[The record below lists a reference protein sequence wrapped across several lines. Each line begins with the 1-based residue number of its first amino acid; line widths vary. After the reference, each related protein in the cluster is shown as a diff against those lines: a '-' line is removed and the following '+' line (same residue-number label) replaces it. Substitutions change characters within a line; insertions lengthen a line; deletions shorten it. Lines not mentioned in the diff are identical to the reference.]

1 VTEEQVFLA
10 ALELADPAER
20 AAYLDRACGGDA
32 AFRRQV
38 EALLAAHFRS
48 GEFLDSPAVDRP
60 REGALPDA
68 TATANLGPDGANVPA
83 VPPADS
89 GGVTADDRGLDERAG
104 TVVAGKYTLVE
115 VIGEGGMGS
124 VWRARQTEPVKRF
137 VAVKLI
143 KAGMDSRRVLARFEA
158 ERQALALMDHPNIAK
173 VLDGGLH
180 GHRPFFVMELVK
192 GVPITDFCDAHRLT
206 PRQRLELFVPV
217 CQAIQHAHQKGII
230 HRDVKPSNVL
240 IALYDDKP
248 VVKVIDF
255 GVAKA
260 TGGALTEQ
268 TIDTG
273 FGALVGTPQY
283 MSPEQATVN
292 NLDIDTRS
300 DVYALGVLLYELLT
314 GSPPFARKELEKK
327 GLLEV
332 LRVVREEEPPR
343 PSTRL
348 STADALPSLSANRGT
363 EPKKLTG
370 LLRNELDWIVM
381 KALEKDRGRRYET
394 ANGFAADV
402 LRYLGGEAVRA
413 HPPSTAYR
421 LKKFVRRNKGP
432 VIAASLVLFALLAG
446 MAGTTGGLI
455 EARRQEQEAR
465 KQEQVAR
472 DETAAKEQARA
483 AEAERVRERDQ
494 ALGQAKDALASEA
507 DRVKERDAALALE
520 VQRVKERDAALEE
533 SKYQLNTGN
542 FLLAVAA
549 YDGADIALAGRRL
562 ESVRPEQRGWEWHYL
577 RRQATGGIFTIS
589 PGASVIGVAF
599 SPDGARI
606 VTGGRDH
613 TARVW
618 DARTGSPLLELKGH
632 TDTVRSVA
640 FSPDGTWIITSSDD
654 RTARVWDART
664 AAPGLVLKGHAG
676 AVWSAA
682 FSPDGTRIVTGSEGG
697 TATVWDARTAVPQ
710 FALKGHTESVHSAA
724 FSPDGTRIVTGG
736 GAHVAKVW
744 DARTGTMLHELMG
757 HGHIVMSVAFSP
769 DGTRILTGC
778 GDQKAR
784 MWDARTGT
792 IQRTLKGHTSGV
804 ESVAFS
810 PDGTRI
816 VTGST
821 DQTVKVWDAETGT
834 VQLDLKGHTSR
845 VMSVAI
851 SPDGYRIVSGSW
863 DGTAKMWDARTGTP
877 QIEVKGHIHDVS
889 SVAFS
894 PDGARIITGSWD
906 RTAKV
911 WDART
916 GALQLTLTGH
926 TEWVKG
932 VAFSPDGTRI
942 VTASWDRT
950 AKVWDAET
958 GARLQEME
966 GHTDKVSAVAFSP
979 DGARIITGS
988 WDRTAKVWDARTGAL
1003 QLTLSGHTESV
1014 GGVAFSPDGTRI
1026 VTGSTDQTVKVWEAR
1041 TGALQLTLTGHASQV
1056 EGVAF
1061 SPDGGRI
1068 VSGSWD
1074 GTAKVWDARTGTPQF
1089 ELKGHKGL
1097 VCAVAFSP
1105 DGGRIVTGGADETAI
1120 VWDARTGTPL
1130 MVLRGH
1136 THWVNSVAFSP
1147 DGTRIVTGS
1156 QDQTARVWETRAG
1169 KELPDE
1175 EELAY
1180 RLLHTQ
1186 PNFRRYREAYEAAR
1200 AARDDVTARFYLG
1213 LLPPAERADL
1223 EVKAAAA
1230 RGGELV
1236 LLAKSKLEAK
1246 AFTEAEPLLRECLA
1260 LREKAEPDAWMTF
1273 NTRSLLGGALL
1284 GQKKYADAE
1293 PLLLKGYEGMKQR
1306 EKAIP
1311 PQAATRIPEA
1321 LDRLIEL
1328 YTATDK
1334 PDEAKKWRDERAKYP
1349 PELAPMSREKK

>member
-10 ALELADPAER
+10 ALELTDPAER
-20 AAYLDRACGGDA
+20 AAYLDRTCGGDA
-32 AFRRQV
+32 TFRRQV

-48 GEFLDSPAVDRP
+48 GTFLDSPAVDRP
-60 REGALPDA
+60 REGALPDP
-68 TATANLGPDGANVPA
+68 TATANLGPDGANVPPA
-83 VPPADS
+83 SPADS
-89 GGVTADDRGLDERAG
+89 GGATADGSGKDEQAG

-143 KAGMDSRRVLARFEA
+143 KAGMDSRQVLARFEA

-180 GHRPFFVMELVK
+180 DHRPFFVMELVK
-192 GVPITDFCDAHRLT
+192 GVPITEFCDARKLT
-206 PRQRLELFVPV
+206 PKERLELFVPV

-230 HRDVKPSNVL
+230 HRDIKPSNVL
-240 IALYDDKP
+240 IALYDDRP

-273 FGALVGTPQY
+273 FGALVGTPEY
-283 MSPEQATVN
+283 MSPEQATFN

-300 DVYALGVLLYELLT
+300 DVYALGGLLYELLT
-314 GSPPFARKELEKK
+314 GSPPFARKELERK

-343 PSTRL
+343 PSTKL

-370 LLRNELDWIVM
+370 MLRNELDWIVM
-381 KALEKDRGRRYET
+381 KALEKDRSRRYET

-402 LRYLGGEAVRA
+402 LRYLSGEAVRA
-413 HPPSTAYR
+413 HPPSAAYR

-507 DRVKERDAALALE
+507 DRIKERDAALALE

-533 SKYQLNTGN
+533 SKYRLDIGN

-549 YDGADIALAGRRL
+549 YDGTDTALARRRL
-562 ESVRPEQRGWEWHYL
+562 ESIRAKQRGWEWHYL
-577 RRQATGGIFTIS
+577 RRLSTGGIFTIS
-589 PGASVIGVAF
+589 AGDSVINVAF
-599 SPDGARI
+599 SPDGTRV
-606 VTGGRDH
+606 VTGGQDH

-618 DARTGSPLLELKGH
+618 DARTGRPLLELKGH
-632 TDTVRSVA
+632 TDTVRSMA
-640 FSPDGTWIITSSDD
+640 FSPDGTWLVTASDD

-664 AAPGLVLKGHAG
+664 ATSRLELKGHTG

-682 FSPDGTRIVTGSEGG
+682 FSPDGTRIITGSEDG
-697 TATVWDARTAVPQ
+697 TAKVWDAKTAAPQ
-710 FALKGHTESVHSAA
+710 LELKGHSESVHSAA

-736 GAHVAKVW
+736 GAHVARVW
-744 DARTGTMLHELMG
+744 DARTGTMQLELMG

-769 DGTRILTGC
+769 DGTRIVTAC

-784 MWDARTGT
+784 VWDARTGT
-792 IQRTLKGHTSGV
+792 IQLTLQGHTSGV
-804 ESVAFS
+804 EGVAFS

-821 DQTVKVWDAETGT
+821 DQTVKVWDARSGAI
-834 VQLDLKGHTSR
+834 QLDLKGHTGR
-845 VMSVAI
+845 VMSVAF
-851 SPDGYRIVSGSW
+851 SPDGCRIVSGSW
-863 DGTAKMWDARTGTP
+863 DGTAKVWDARTGTP
-877 QIEVKGHIHDVS
+877 QIEVKGHVHDVS

-894 PDGARIITGSWD
+894 PDGARIATASWD

-916 GALQLTLTGH
+916 GTLQLTLTGH

-942 VTASWDRT
+942 VTGSWDRT
-950 AKVWDAET
+950 AKVWDAKT
-958 GARLQEME
+958 GARLLELK

-979 DGARIITGS
+979 DGARIATAS
-988 WDRTAKVWDARTGAL
+988 WDRTAKVWDARTGTL
-1003 QLTLSGHTESV
+1003 QLTLTGHTELV

-1026 VTGSTDQTVKVWEAR
+1026 VTGSTDQTVKVWDAR
-1041 TGALQLTLTGHASQV
+1041 SGAIQLDLKGHISV
-1056 EGVAF
+1056 VTSVAF
-1061 SPDGGRI
+1061 SPDGSRI

-1074 GTAKVWDARTGTPQF
+1074 GTAKLWDARTGTPQGD
-1089 ELKGHKGL
+1089 LKGHKDL

-1105 DGGRIVTGGADETAI
+1105 DGNRIVTGGGDETAI

-1130 MVLRGH
+1130 LVLRGH

-1147 DGTRIVTGS
+1147 DGTRIATGS
-1156 QDQTARVWETRAG
+1156 QDQTARVWGTRAG
-1169 KELPDE
+1169 KELPDD

-1180 RLLHTQ
+1180 RLFHTR
-1186 PNFRRYREAYEAAR
+1186 PDFRRYREAYEAAR
-1200 AARDDVTARFYLG
+1200 AAKDDATARFYFG
-1213 LLPPAERADL
+1213 LLP
-1223 EVKAAAA
+1223 
-1230 RGGELV
+1230 
-1236 LLAKSKLEAK
+1236 LA
-1246 AFTEAEPLLRECLA
+1246 
-1260 LREKAEPDAWMTF
+1260 
-1273 NTRSLLGGALL
+1273 
-1284 GQKKYADAE
+1284 
-1293 PLLLKGYEGMKQR
+1293 
-1306 EKAIP
+1306 
-1311 PQAATRIPEA
+1311 
-1321 LDRLIEL
+1321 
-1328 YTATDK
+1328 
-1334 PDEAKKWRDERAKYP
+1334 ERAKYP
-1349 PELAPMSREKK
+1349 PELAPMPRDKK